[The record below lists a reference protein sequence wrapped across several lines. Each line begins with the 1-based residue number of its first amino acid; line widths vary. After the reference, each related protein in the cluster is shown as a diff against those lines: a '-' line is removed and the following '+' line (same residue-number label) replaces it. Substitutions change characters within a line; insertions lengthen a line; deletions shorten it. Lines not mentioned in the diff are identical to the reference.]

1 MKKPF
6 ENVVDK
12 HAYQQKQGSGP
23 TIAMNKQNPE
33 ERLGLDLEDRGSMLQ
48 VKMTQPGGLIDL
60 HNSNTKAERLEV
72 GDFLAKVNGVAG

>member
-1 MKKPF
+1 MKKLF

-33 ERLGLDLEDRGSMLQ
+33 ERLGLDREDRGSMLQ

-60 HNSNTKAERLEV
+60 HNATKAEKLKV
-72 GDFLAKVNGVAG
+72 GDFLMKVNGVAG